1 MITAGKEFN
10 GTDKG
15 ETEKLLTTIFGNE
28 EHKEKP
34 TSKAQKTSV
43 GRNRTE
49 RKRDHEGSVRTFF
62 KVEMKKQKTGVKGSL
77 GICN

>member
-49 RKRDHEGSVRTFF
+49 RK
-62 KVEMKKQKTGVKGSL
+62 
-77 GICN
+77 